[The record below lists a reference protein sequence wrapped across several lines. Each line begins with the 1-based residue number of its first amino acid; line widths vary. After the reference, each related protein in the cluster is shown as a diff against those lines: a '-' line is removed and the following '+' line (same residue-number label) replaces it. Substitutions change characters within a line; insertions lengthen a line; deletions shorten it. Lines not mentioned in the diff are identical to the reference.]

1 MCKLFYHIITVDY
14 TYVFVEQGYAPM
26 YAASGYGGSYAQ
38 SGSTDWWDK

>member
-1 MCKLFYHIITVDY
+1 MLGLVRNLMTVDY
-14 TYVFVEQGYAPM
+14 ICIFIEQGYAPM